1 MNHQELGKLIP
12 HSLCRTVYVGTG
24 NTSHSVQEM
33 VNVIRKNLNQGAV
46 LAPKLKGGNLK
57 ETVANVHSFLNA
69 NIRYKADGE
78 DQMLRSL
85 SCSWKERY
93 TGVDCK
99 SFSIAASTILMNLGI
114 DHAIRR
120 IKQPSFAPDQYTHVY
135 VIVYKNHEKRDY
147 YVLDATLK
155 NNIEPKFHKKH
166 DTVMSLKHYAL
177 NQAHGMGFSWND
189 IKNNIPKDDQ
199 NITSNQ
205 FLTKIGSYLQGIFGN
220 LFDDGWYKRVHVQQ
234 NHTKMMNHFLN
245 EVQKINNVKENPAL
259 LAKQVAETLC
269 QTRLF
274 HETFTR
280 KRSDPKWANSTRRN
294 LDQTIKAADF
304 FKSYVSEALVAWC
317 NKHYNITTTSLS
329 VQCSSAGYEEQKG
342 FFGMYMGNLPTI
354 LTQTYI
360 GNFSRKNPSQPIE
373 NFVINDTLYKQFEN
387 GQKNM
392 NSYLESISSVFQ
404 SAGEVIGQVEEIKNN
419 FGGGST
425 PLPNAGNVGYQAP
438 TQTTQAGF
446 GAVTILMGLVAG
458 GLLINQISKNK

>member
-12 HSLCRTVYVGTG
+12 HSACKTVYVGTG
-24 NTSHSVQEM
+24 NTGHSVQEM
-33 VNVIRKNLNQGAV
+33 INVIRKNLNQGAV
-46 LAPKLKGGNLK
+46 LAPKLKGGNKK
-57 ETVANVHSFLNA
+57 ETVDNVHSFLNA

-135 VIVYKNHEKRDY
+135 VIVYKTPQKRDY

-155 NNIEPKFHKKH
+155 NNVEPNYSKKH
-166 DTVMSLKHYAL
+166 DTIMSLKHYAL
-177 NQAHGMGFSWND
+177 NQAHDTGLNSKPLD
-189 IKNNIPKDDQ
+189 DKNMP
-199 NITSNQ
+199 SSE
-205 FLTKIGSYLQGIFGN
+205 FLSKVGSFLKGLFGN
-220 LFDDGWYKRVHVQQ
+220 LFDSGWYKKADVEA
-234 NHTKMMNHFLN
+234 NYKKMMDEFLA
-245 EVQKINNVKENPAL
+245 EVSKINNVKENPSL
-259 LAKQVAETLC
+259 LAKQIADTLC
-269 QTRLF
+269 KTKLF

-280 KRSDPKWANSTRRN
+280 KKNEGWVNSTTKN
-294 LDQTIKAADF
+294 LEQTIKAADF
-304 FKSYVSEALVAWC
+304 FKSYVADALVAWVQ
-317 NKHYNITTTSLS
+317 KHYTVSNTSLTT
-329 VQCSSAGYEEQKG
+329 QCSSQGYEEQKG
-342 FFGMYMGNLPTI
+342 FIGMYLGSSVVI
-354 LTQTYI
+354 TQSYI
-360 GNFSRKNPSQPIE
+360 GQLTRKNPSQPIE
-373 NFVINDTLYKQFEN
+373 NFVINETLYNQFES

-392 NSYLESISSVFQ
+392 NSYLESISTVFQ
-404 SAGEVIGQVEEIKNN
+404 SAGQVIGQVENFNNN
-419 FGGGST
+419 FGGGNT
-425 PLPNAGNVGYQAP
+425 LPNAGNIGYQAP